1 VTARHLYFVKGKGVK
16 VSATTSDTLQ
26 NAGHQTLINTHF
38 QSHATGWRDVYD
50 EVSVKGMI
58 YRKRLEI
65 VLNWIDELAM
75 PRGER
80 ILEIGCGGGRCSVA
94 LAQRSYLVQA
104 MDSVRGMLNYTG
116 QLADQAGVSSSVS
129 TSLGDAHNLAFKDGS
144 FGLVLAIGVI
154 PYLHSPATALR
165 EMARVLKPGGFL
177 LVTAGNRWRLNHIL
191 DPWIC
196 PPLQPAKRAIGAML
210 RRFRKPRPDHAEP
223 PLRLDS
229 LREFEGV
236 LASVGFVKIKQ
247 RTVGFLPVTFR
258 GRPIFGERTSIS
270 LSNWLESV
278 VDHDVPG
285 IRSTGMDY
293 IVLAEKR

>member
-1 VTARHLYFVKGKGVK
+1 MKPPAIRLSISQ
-16 VSATTSDTLQ
+16 SAE
-26 NAGHQTLINTHF
+26 HQALVNTHF
-38 QSHATGWRDVYD
+38 DSQVARWRDVYEQPGVD
-50 EVSVKGMI
+50 GAI

-65 VLNWIDELAM
+65 VLRWIDELAI
-75 PRGER
+75 PTGAKV
-80 ILEIGCGGGRCSVA
+80 LEIGCGGGRCTVA
-94 LAQRSYLVQA
+94 LAQRGYLVTA
-104 MDSVRGMLNYTG
+104 IDSARGMLNSTQRY
-116 QLADQAGVSSSVS
+116 AVEAGVISSVS

-229 LREFEGV
+229 LRKFEGA
-236 LASVGFVKIKQ
+236 LASVGFVKIKR
-247 RTVGFLPVTFR
+247 RTVGFPPLTFR
-258 GRPIFGERTSIS
+258 SRPIFGERTSIS
-270 LSNWLESV
+270 LNNWLESV